1 MEQRCELLK
10 KMGTT
15 DIGAIAEESRHHDQK
30 VANHDE
36 TLKKNIVNMDNT
48 MTWSPTHNQ
57 NKNNIKDEVC
67 NVIITSHTSL
77 SRHNNVVRTIVRR
90 YFVVRTQPLR
100 YYYVI
105 ITPLLSYFIRQSIY
119 YYVIYF
125 RTYESR

>member
-1 MEQRCELLK
+1 
-10 KMGTT
+10 MGTT

-77 SRHNNVVRTIVRR
+77 SRHYNVVCTIVRR
-90 YFVVRTQPLR
+90 YFAVRTQPLR

-125 RTYESR
+125 RTYESQ